1 MQAPECT
8 GCNDR
13 ERLAHSAVDVDGL
26 GSNARVDQL
35 TPVEADA
42 RTISRARCC
51 DVSAHVIAVP
61 PPRSIA
67 ELIEALPRVWPPST
81 PPEQAA
87 EPADLRTTVLLQNLP
102 RAMEV
107 GDVCCFL
114 DQLGLACAYNVV
126 LMPTGKRRPRRTKG
140 HAMVNFV
147 CPGSAAACIEL
158 CDGMVLRDARCPVT
172 CSAALAEC
180 QSESFF
186 AKSMS
191 THLQRQAASS
201 SSCCRMLGVT

>member
-140 HAMVNFV
+140 FGSMPFV
-147 CPGSAAACIEL
+147 GRVSLRGVAQRSLDGAPRAPSWTALRPFGSDFGA
-158 CDGMVLRDARCPVT
+158 G
-172 CSAALAEC
+172 
-180 QSESFF
+180 FF
-186 AKSMS
+186 
-191 THLQRQAASS
+191 
-201 SSCCRMLGVT
+201 